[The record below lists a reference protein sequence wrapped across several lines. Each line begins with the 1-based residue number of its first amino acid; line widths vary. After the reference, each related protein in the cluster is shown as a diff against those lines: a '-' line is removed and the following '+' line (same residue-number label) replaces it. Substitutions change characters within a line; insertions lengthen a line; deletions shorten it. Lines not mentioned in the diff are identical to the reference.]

1 MSAQFNV
8 GEKYRIVDYENDHYL
23 TLEIL
28 SRQEKWAT
36 VLLGEKE
43 MQVRLY
49 KVTNPLSESI
59 LLDGYSPV
67 FSYNSINN
75 NDTDNDTDNDNE
87 DTEEDD
93 E

>member
-75 NDTDNDTDNDNE
+75 NDNDNSIDNE
-87 DTEEDD
+87 DTEKDD
-93 E
+93 D